1 MDSILAINASWSTK
15 SKLKLTRK
23 IDYGN
28 DCLFIYHKEININ
41 PDIEYYDV
49 SQDYLNQFEASD
61 YNKIKQRVMTTVR
74 QKVKSSELPQNAENR
89 LLAELAN
96 IYVVTNTLGWTL
108 QYNATPINS
117 SQELKTLLD

>member
-1 MDSILAINASWSTK
+1 MASVK
-15 SKLKLTRK
+15 KK
-23 IDYGN
+23 
-28 DCLFIYHKEININ
+28 
-41 PDIEYYDV
+41 V
-49 SQDYLNQFEASD
+49 EA
-61 YNKIKQRVMTTVR
+61 
-74 QKVKSSELPQNAENR
+74 SELPGNAQNR

>member
-1 MDSILAINASWSTK
+1 
-15 SKLKLTRK
+15 
-23 IDYGN
+23 
-28 DCLFIYHKEININ
+28 
-41 PDIEYYDV
+41 
-49 SQDYLNQFEASD
+49 
-61 YNKIKQRVMTTVR
+61 MTTVR
-74 QKVKSSELPQNAENR
+74 QTVESSELPQNAENR